1 MAITRLYL
9 HFINSAKST
18 SNDLVG
24 IAQNDLF
31 FQETLTGAIWDRAGV
46 AARAASSSC
55 LTGVSVKVL
64 YWHMGGQP
72 ATGAGVFA
80 CRVII
85 RVLFILWWSYIGI
98 LSHPKKTKYRYFM
111 LWIARLWSIPV
122 YCDTPSRRWYILYF
136 YIVSIWVMHISW

>member
-9 HFINSAKST
+9 HFNNSAKST

-31 FQETLTGAIWDRAGV
+31 FQGTLTGAIWDSAGV
-46 AARAASSSC
+46 AARSASSSC
-55 LTGVSVKVL
+55 LTSVSVKVL

-98 LSHPKKTKYRYFM
+98 LSHPKKTRYRYFM